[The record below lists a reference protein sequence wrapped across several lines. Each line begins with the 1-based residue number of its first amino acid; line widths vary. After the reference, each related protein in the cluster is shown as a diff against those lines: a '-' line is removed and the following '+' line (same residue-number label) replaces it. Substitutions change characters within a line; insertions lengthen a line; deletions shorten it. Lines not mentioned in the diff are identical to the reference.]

1 MTCNCSQLGEL
12 PGIIAKPEYQVCYQK
27 VYARVNYNAKD
38 TNGNFPCRVNP
49 CYSLE
54 FVEKT
59 ISTYQDLVSNRKIE
73 VYNQKNYDSINNA
86 VAAATGYD
94 KDKVAAVLY
103 ELYYY
108 VIDKNE
114 NVSKDCLAPPN
125 SGSEKLKTWG
135 IIIGTSALGIFL
147 ALKFF
152 GKKGKKKN

>member
-59 ISTYQDLVSNRKIE
+59 ISFILFNDIDYLPKDHLLWGCYTFFQNCPDDSFHQIQMPLV
-73 VYNQKNYDSINNA
+73 
-86 VAAATGYD
+86 T
-94 KDKVAAVLY
+94 
-103 ELYYY
+103 
-108 VIDKNE
+108 
-114 NVSKDCLAPPN
+114 SKY
-125 SGSEKLKTWG
+125 
-135 IIIGTSALGIFL
+135 
-147 ALKFF
+147 
-152 GKKGKKKN
+152 